1 MDRMKWVP
9 KKGEDMTMNLSD
21 LASSASLRFL
31 KSFRINE
38 TFLELPPDQWD
49 VDESF
54 QEGRR
59 KLKKLKIV
67 NDGAERGV
75 AMIST
80 FNDSLTRDEETKQA
94 LLQVVE
100 HHRRLHPLK

>member
-1 MDRMKWVP
+1 LD
-9 KKGEDMTMNLSD
+9 
-21 LASSASLRFL
+21 
-31 KSFRINE
+31 
-38 TFLELPPDQWD
+38 LPPEQWEQ
-49 VDESF
+49 DESF

-59 KLKKLKIV
+59 KIENLKVV

-80 FNDSLTRDEETKQA
+80 FNDSLTRDEDTKQA

-100 HHRRLHPLK
+100 HHRRLHPLN

>member
-1 MDRMKWVP
+1 M
-9 KKGEDMTMNLSD
+9 
-21 LASSASLRFL
+21 FL
-31 KSFRINE
+31 KSFHINE
-38 TFLELPPDQWD
+38 AFMELPPEQWED
-49 VDESF
+49 DEGF

-59 KLKKLKIV
+59 KMKKLKVV

-75 AMIST
+75 AMITT
-80 FNDSLTRDEETKQA
+80 FNDSLTKDEETEQA

>member
-1 MDRMKWVP
+1 M
-9 KKGEDMTMNLSD
+9 
-21 LASSASLRFL
+21 
-31 KSFRINE
+31 
-38 TFLELPPDQWD
+38 ELPPEQWED
-49 VDESF
+49 DEDF

-59 KLKKLKIV
+59 KMEKLKVV

-80 FNDSLTRDEETKQA
+80 FNDSLTQDEQTKQA